1 GKHRVHMCAQ
11 ADGRVTGTGANA
23 EHVCLV
29 VGVDVTKAKFEK
41 MFQKPLAACLLA
53 EWGSG
58 NASQFQVPS
67 GQLLLVRQEPREC
80 GPDFSE
86 GHETRDFLLYCR
98 EKVRSLRA

>member
-1 GKHRVHMCAQ
+1 MCAQ
-11 ADGRVTGTGANA
+11 GDVLITGTGANA
-23 EHVCLV
+23 ENVSHL

-58 NASQFQVPS
+58 NASQFQLPS

-80 GPDFSE
+80 GTDFSE